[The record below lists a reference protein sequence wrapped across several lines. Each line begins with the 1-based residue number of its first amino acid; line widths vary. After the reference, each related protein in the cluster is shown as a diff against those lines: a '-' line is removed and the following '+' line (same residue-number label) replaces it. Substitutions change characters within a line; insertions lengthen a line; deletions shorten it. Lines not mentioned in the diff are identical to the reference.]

1 MVPDSKHLFW
11 VKSGQRSTKSKRL
24 RKYSKDKP
32 PISSHLRPL
41 PSHCISIETSSYGK
55 FFLTGEALFD
65 GRGPNSG
72 LCWFPC
78 AMMLLATLWRLPANT
93 HSTLCRH
100 SCKTP
105 VKAQRPFVSI
115 PTNLRIASD
124 DLAKAGLNGLSVFP
138 VLSHFWII
146 IKKIFIG

>member
-32 PISSHLRPL
+32 PIFSHLRPL

-105 VKAQRPFVSI
+105 VKAGHRVLLSQSRPTSGSLEMTWQMLDSMGYQFS
-115 PTNLRIASD
+115 
-124 DLAKAGLNGLSVFP
+124 LSCPF
-138 VLSHFWII
+138 FE
-146 IKKIFIG
+146 

>member
-1 MVPDSKHLFW
+1 MVPDSKNLFW

-32 PISSHLRPL
+32 PIFSHLRPL

-105 VKAQRPFVSI
+105 VKAGPSVLLSQSRPTSG
-115 PTNLRIASD
+115 S
-124 DLAKAGLNGLSVFP
+124 LAMTWQQQDSMGYQFSLCCP
-138 VLSHFWII
+138 
-146 IKKIFIG
+146 IFE